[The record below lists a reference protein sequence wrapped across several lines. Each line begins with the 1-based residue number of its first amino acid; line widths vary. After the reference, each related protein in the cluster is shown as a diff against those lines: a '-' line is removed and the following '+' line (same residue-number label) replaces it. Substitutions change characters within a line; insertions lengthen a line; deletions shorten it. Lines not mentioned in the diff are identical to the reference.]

1 MNTFKIILI
10 FILAGV
16 ADLST
21 TLIGLSVGLFES
33 NPHFLQFPFMA
44 TILLL
49 VWSFLAQR
57 LKTPDLLK
65 QLNKEAPE
73 NFTRLQKE
81 IFKLLLY
88 FSFDWRGKSYGL
100 ADLYKSQ
107 WNIINYFIIG
117 GIGVL
122 INYAVNFSFI
132 NSLGFVISNALA
144 IGVAMTWNWINSVG
158 ALCEYW
164 GYTKNE

>member
-1 MNTFKIILI
+1 M
-10 FILAGV
+10 
-16 ADLST
+16 
-21 TLIGLSVGLFES
+21 
-33 NPHFLQFPFMA
+33 
-44 TILLL
+44 
-49 VWSFLAQR
+49 
-57 LKTPDLLK
+57 KTK
-65 QLNKEAPE
+65 NKEAPE